1 MIDEAIRKLSVD
13 EIAAKVIG
21 LVLTRRA
28 EAARLIRQD
37 RDR

>member
-13 EIAAKVIG
+13 EIVAKVIG
-21 LVLTRRA
+21 LVVTRRD